1 MRAVGLGIQS
11 FEKIRSNNQFYVDK
25 TPFIGE
31 WYRKNDDIT
40 LITRPRRFGKTL
52 TVDML
57 NCFFSRTYEGRSGLF
72 EGLRIFSDE
81 EMMHL
86 QGTVPTIK
94 LSFAGVKGKTF
105 RELLRAI
112 AGRISILLD
121 GFRYLVTD
129 GVLNEDEKKL
139 FEEMSRTIP
148 RIPDPQAD
156 EEAYQEFL
164 YKLSHILHL
173 LSIWLFR
180 CHGKKVYIFLDE
192 YDTPIQAAY
201 LNHYYEEAIE
211 FLRDMFAESFKDND
225 QMARAV
231 ITGITRIAK
240 ESLFSEMNNLAVYS
254 VLSGGYDAVFGFTED
269 EMHTVLE
276 EFDLI
281 EQEGLI
287 RNWYDGFSIGN
298 MTKIYNPWSVISY
311 LSKREYPPE
320 DYWAQSG
327 GLALVDYLLKKS
339 GIAVKKGF
347 ETLLGGGTI
356 WRRIR
361 EDLIFPRLDTDEN
374 AVWSLLVAAGYLKPV
389 KESGNSPV
397 TGLSVTNHESMICL
411 SELVKGWFEGS
422 SGNYMEKFADALLRG
437 DLYEMNEEFSQ
448 AVLIC
453 ASSFDSARKPSE
465 GNAQPENFFHG
476 LTLGMLTCLS
486 EDYQLTSNRESGLG
500 RYDVSIEPR
509 DRKEYSRAF
518 ILEFKVFSEKE
529 GDVILADTAKRARKQ
544 IDEKKYDTDLLSRGF
559 PPDAVAKYGFG
570 FRGKEVLITA

>member
-156 EEAYQEFL
+156 EETYQEFL

-254 VLSGGYDAVFGFTED
+254 VMSGGYDAVFGFTED

-281 EQEGLI
+281 EQE
-287 RNWYDGFSIGN
+287 
-298 MTKIYNPWSVISY
+298 V
-311 LSKREYPPE
+311 
-320 DYWAQSG
+320 
-327 GLALVDYLLKKS
+327 LKKLQKS
-339 GIAVKKGF
+339 
-347 ETLLGGGTI
+347 
-356 WRRIR
+356 
-361 EDLIFPRLDTDEN
+361 FPN
-374 AVWSLLVAAGYLKPV
+374 AWFGEK
-389 KESGNSPV
+389 
-397 TGLSVTNHESMICL
+397 
-411 SELVKGWFEGS
+411 SE
-422 SGNYMEKFADALLRG
+422 
-437 DLYEMNEEFSQ
+437 
-448 AVLIC
+448 
-453 ASSFDSARKPSE
+453 FDSE
-465 GNAQPENFFHG
+465 YGIFNLHLG
-476 LTLGMLTCLS
+476 LTPS
-486 EDYQLTSNRESGLG
+486 
-500 RYDVSIEPR
+500 
-509 DRKEYSRAF
+509 
-518 ILEFKVFSEKE
+518 
-529 GDVILADTAKRARKQ
+529 
-544 IDEKKYDTDLLSRGF
+544 DTDLTAKFSEGLS
-559 PPDAVAKYGFG
+559 AVQHMILTGPIVNVNLYPVEEADLMYSLYTF
-570 FRGKEVLITA
+570 FNDEQIRIKEGMDVTEEYFNTSISRSYRNDPSQILLMGEIVSTLSEMEDYLRQ

>member
-173 LSIWLFR
+173 L
-180 CHGKKVYIFLDE
+180 
-192 YDTPIQAAY
+192 
-201 LNHYYEEAIE
+201 
-211 FLRDMFAESFKDND
+211 
-225 QMARAV
+225 
-231 ITGITRIAK
+231 
-240 ESLFSEMNNLAVYS
+240 
-254 VLSGGYDAVFGFTED
+254 
-269 EMHTVLE
+269 
-276 EFDLI
+276 
-281 EQEGLI
+281 
-287 RNWYDGFSIGN
+287 
-298 MTKIYNPWSVISY
+298 
-311 LSKREYPPE
+311 
-320 DYWAQSG
+320 
-327 GLALVDYLLKKS
+327 LK
-339 GIAVKKGF
+339 
-347 ETLLGGGTI
+347 
-356 WRRIR
+356 
-361 EDLIFPRLDTDEN
+361 
-374 AVWSLLVAAGYLKPV
+374 
-389 KESGNSPV
+389 
-397 TGLSVTNHESMICL
+397 
-411 SELVKGWFEGS
+411 
-422 SGNYMEKFADALLRG
+422 
-437 DLYEMNEEFSQ
+437 
-448 AVLIC
+448 
-453 ASSFDSARKPSE
+453 
-465 GNAQPENFFHG
+465 
-476 LTLGMLTCLS
+476 
-486 EDYQLTSNRESGLG
+486 
-500 RYDVSIEPR
+500 
-509 DRKEYSRAF
+509 
-518 ILEFKVFSEKE
+518 
-529 GDVILADTAKRARKQ
+529 
-544 IDEKKYDTDLLSRGF
+544 
-559 PPDAVAKYGFG
+559 
-570 FRGKEVLITA
+570 